1 MPSEQLTAD
10 DLLSLCARAH
20 GATGRLTA
28 SPASPRLQ
36 TLRLLAGFVNDR
48 MTAAALAH
56 EREAVSIEVVHGL
69 QDAVQALV
77 FADLLSHIGVDAG
90 GYIRLDRDGLRPAIT
105 PTPAE
110 RGLPPASWRRWTASR
125 PRCSSWR
132 TSCWRRTLLTTPDPE
147 MELRSVPDADRAV
160 QMLADS
166 CTAHLRH
173 ADGGEV
179 PAEPEQRE
187 RGMVWLTFCR
197 RTLERSLAVLETLR
211 DDRDEDVVWAG
222 LTELSRAPGLYREL
236 ARRCRS
242 RSICWSWRRP
252 SPTPPRYPIG
262 VC

>member
-36 TLRLLAGFVNDR
+36 TLRQLAGFVNDR

-56 EREAVSIEVVHGL
+56 ERDEVSIEVVHRL
-69 QDAVQALV
+69 QDAVQALA
-77 FADLLSHIGVDAG
+77 FADLLSNIGVDAG
-90 GYIRLDRDGLRPAIT
+90 GYIRLDRDGLRPAIA

-110 RGLPPASWRRWTASR
+110 RGLHAGFLEQVDGLAGALFVVADE
-125 PRCSSWR
+125 
-132 TSCWRRTLLTTPDPE
+132 LLEVAYAPQTTPDPE
-147 MELRSVPDADRAV
+147 MELRSVPDADDAV
-160 QMLADS
+160 RMLADS

-179 PAEPEQRE
+179 PDDPEQRE

-211 DDRDEDVVWAG
+211 NDRDEDVAWAG
-222 LTELSRAPGLYREL
+222 LIELSRAPGLYREL
-236 ARRCRS
+236 G
-242 RSICWSWRRP
+242 
-252 SPTPPRYPIG
+252 PPMAGSQHLLELAATVADYP
-262 VC
+262 

>member
-1 MPSEQLTAD
+1 MSSEQLTAD

-20 GATGRLTA
+20 GAAGRLTA

-36 TLRLLAGFVNDR
+36 TLQKLAGFVNDR

-77 FADLLSHIGVDAG
+77 FADLLSQIGVDDG
-90 GYIRLDRDGLRPAIT
+90 GYIRLDRDGLRPAIA

-110 RGLPPASWRRWTASR
+110 RGLHAGFLEQVDGVSAALFVVADELLEVASAPQTTAD
-125 PRCSSWR
+125 
-132 TSCWRRTLLTTPDPE
+132 LE
-147 MELRSVPDADRAV
+147 MADADEAV
-160 QMLADS
+160 QMLADA
-166 CTAHLRH
+166 CTAQLRD

-197 RTLERSLAVLETLR
+197 RTLERSLAVLEMLR

-222 LTELSRAPGLYREL
+222 LTELSRSPDLYREL
-236 ARRCRS
+236 G
-242 RSICWSWRRP
+242 
-252 SPTPPRYPIG
+252 SPMPGSQQLLQLAAAVADGP
-262 VC
+262 

>member
-28 SPASPRLQ
+28 SPASPRSK

-56 EREAVSIEVVHGL
+56 ERDAVSIEIVHGL

-77 FADLLSHIGVDAG
+77 FADLLSQVGVDAG
-90 GYIRLDRDGLRPAIT
+90 GYIRLDRDGLRPAIA

-110 RGLPPASWRRWTASR
+110 RGLHAGFLEQVDGVSAALFVVADELLEVAYASQ
-125 PRCSSWR
+125 
-132 TSCWRRTLLTTPDPE
+132 TTPDPE
-147 MELRSVPDADRAV
+147 MELRSVPDSDQAV

-166 CTAHLRH
+166 CTAHLRQ

-197 RTLERSLAVLETLR
+197 RTLERSLAVVEMLR
-211 DDRDEDVVWAG
+211 DDREQDIVWAA
-222 LTELSRAPGLYREL
+222 LIELSRAPGLYRALGPPVPGSQHLLEL
-236 ARRCRS
+236 TAA
-242 RSICWSWRRP
+242 
-252 SPTPPRYPIG
+252 
-262 VC
+262 VADADAL

>member
-36 TLRLLAGFVNDR
+36 TLRQLAGFVNDR

-56 EREAVSIEVVHGL
+56 ERDDVSIEVVHRL
-69 QDAVQALV
+69 QDAVQALA
-77 FADLLSHIGVDAG
+77 FADLLSNIGVDAG
-90 GYIRLDRDGLRPAIT
+90 GYIRLDRDGLRPAIA

-110 RGLPPASWRRWTASR
+110 RGLHAGFLEQVDGLAGALFVVADE
-125 PRCSSWR
+125 
-132 TSCWRRTLLTTPDPE
+132 LLEVAYAPQTTPDPE
-147 MELRSVPDADRAV
+147 MELRSVPDADDAV
-160 QMLADS
+160 RMLADS

-179 PAEPEQRE
+179 PDDPEQRE

-211 DDRDEDVVWAG
+211 NDRDEDVAWAG
-222 LTELSRAPGLYREL
+222 LIELSRAPGLYREL
-236 ARRCRS
+236 GPPMPGSQHLLELAATVAD
-242 RSICWSWRRP
+242 
-252 SPTPPRYPIG
+252 SP
-262 VC
+262 

>member
-1 MPSEQLTAD
+1 MSSEQLTAD

-20 GATGRLTA
+20 GATGRLSE

-36 TLRLLAGFVNDR
+36 TLQRLAGFVNHR

-77 FADLLSHIGVDAG
+77 FADLLSQIGVDAG
-90 GYIRLDRDGLRPAIT
+90 GYIRLDRDGLRPAIA

-110 RGLPPASWRRWTASR
+110 RGLHAGFLEQVDGVSAALFVVADELLEVASPTQ
-125 PRCSSWR
+125 
-132 TSCWRRTLLTTPDPE
+132 TTVDLE
-147 MELRSVPDADRAV
+147 MADVDEAV

-166 CTAHLRH
+166 CTAQLRN
-173 ADGGEV
+173 ADGGKV

-197 RTLERSLAVLETLR
+197 RTLERSLAVLEMLR
-211 DDRDEDVVWAG
+211 DDHEEEVVWAG

-236 ARRCRS
+236 G
-242 RSICWSWRRP
+242 
-252 SPTPPRYPIG
+252 PPMPG
-262 VC
+262 SQQLVELVAAVADAP

>member
-1 MPSEQLTAD
+1 MSSEQLTAD

-28 SPASPRLQ
+28 SPASPRQQ
-36 TLRLLAGFVNDR
+36 TLRKLAGFANDR

-56 EREAVSIEVVHGL
+56 ERDSVSIEVVHGL

-77 FADLLSHIGVDAG
+77 FADLLSHVGVDAG
-90 GYIRLDRDGLRPAIT
+90 GYIRLDRDGRRPAIA

-110 RGLPPASWRRWTASR
+110 RGLHAGFLEQVDGIAAALFVVTDELLEVAPA
-125 PRCSSWR
+125 PE
-132 TSCWRRTLLTTPDPE
+132 TTPDLE
-147 MELRSVPDADRAV
+147 SADADEAV

-166 CTAHLRH
+166 CTAHLRR

-211 DDRDEDVVWAG
+211 DERDEDLAWAG
-222 LTELSRAPGLYREL
+222 LIELSRAPGLYREL
-236 ARRCRS
+236 GPPIPGS
-242 RSICWSWRRP
+242 RDLLELAAAVSDAP
-252 SPTPPRYPIG
+252 
-262 VC
+262 

>member
-1 MPSEQLTAD
+1 MSSEQLTAD

-20 GATGRLTA
+20 GATGRLSA

-36 TLRLLAGFVNDR
+36 TLQRLAGFVNDR

-77 FADLLSHIGVDAG
+77 FADLLSQIGVDAG
-90 GYIRLDRDGLRPAIT
+90 GYIRLDRDGLRPAIA

-110 RGLPPASWRRWTASR
+110 RGLHAGFLEQVDGVSAALFVVADELLEVAS
-125 PRCSSWR
+125 PIQ
-132 TSCWRRTLLTTPDPE
+132 TTVDLE
-147 MELRSVPDADRAV
+147 MADVEEAV

-166 CTAHLRH
+166 CTAQLRN

-179 PAEPEQRE
+179 PAEPDQRE

-197 RTLERSLAVLETLR
+197 RTLERSLAVLEMLR
-211 DDRDEDVVWAG
+211 DDREEEVVWAG
-222 LTELSRAPGLYREL
+222 VTELSRAPALYREL
-236 ARRCRS
+236 G
-242 RSICWSWRRP
+242 
-252 SPTPPRYPIG
+252 PPMPG
-262 VC
+262 SQQLLELAAAVADAP

>member
-1 MPSEQLTAD
+1 MSSEQLTAD

-20 GATGRLTA
+20 GAAGRLTA

-36 TLRLLAGFVNDR
+36 TLQRLARFVNDR

-77 FADLLSHIGVDAG
+77 FADLLSQIGVDDG
-90 GYIRLDRDGLRPAIT
+90 GYIRLDRDGLRPAIA

-110 RGLPPASWRRWTASR
+110 RGLHSGFLEQVDGVSAALFVVADE
-125 PRCSSWR
+125 
-132 TSCWRRTLLTTPDPE
+132 LLEVAYAPQAIADLE
-147 MELRSVPDADRAV
+147 MADADEAV

-166 CTAHLRH
+166 CTAQLRN
-173 ADGGEV
+173 ADDGVV
-179 PAEPEQRE
+179 PAEPGQRE

-197 RTLERSLAVLETLR
+197 RTLERSLAVLEMLR
-211 DDRDEDVVWAG
+211 DERDEEVVWAG

-236 ARRCRS
+236 G
-242 RSICWSWRRP
+242 
-252 SPTPPRYPIG
+252 PPMPG
-262 VC
+262 SEELLELAAAVADAP